1 MHSSAE
7 AAVESLMV
15 ADPERCFPDFR
26 KQTKFRQCLNKRK
39 RILSKVEKMFEREN
53 SVKIE
58 LLGSICKK
66 KMTLHKKLDCLP
78 PPNVGTMWV
87 RGPRVRTI

>member
-15 ADPERCFPDFR
+15 VDPERCFPDFR

-39 RILSKVEKMFEREN
+39 KKFLSKVEKMFEREN
-53 SVKIE
+53 PVKIE
-58 LLGSICKK
+58 LFGKYL
-66 KMTLHKKLDCLP
+66 
-78 PPNVGTMWV
+78 
-87 RGPRVRTI
+87 